1 MTDSDRTPMPSPPAK
16 SHPSEG
22 VTLPASQPPSLSL
35 SLQPRLRQRLRQ
47 ILSAGQRRRRPL
59 TLLGAGLAGGL
70 LAMLGGCAQWGY
82 YGQSLSGHLALV
94 RAARPVAQVL
104 AEPDLDPTLRQQLV
118 LSQTLRDYAITELHL
133 PDNSSYR
140 RYADLHRGA
149 AVWNVVATPPL
160 SLQLK
165 TWCYPIMGCAG
176 YRGYFK
182 RDDALAQA
190 SALKDQGLEPYVY
203 GVPAY
208 SSLGWSNWIGG
219 DPLLNTF
226 IQYPEGQLARMI
238 FHELAHQVAYA
249 DDDTTFNESFAT
261 AVEQLGVARWMQA
274 RPDAL
279 KADETSRQRQDQVQA
294 LLRTGRDRLRALF
307 QSAASDDEKRAGKAE
322 VFARMRH
329 DYEALKRDQWN
340 GDDRFDRWFLSLN
353 TPALAIQ
360 GSYTDLVPDFLRLF
374 DRQGRDW
381 DRFYAEVKRL
391 ARLPKDERRAQL
403 AAGG

>member
-1 MTDSDRTPMPSPPAK
+1 MTDSDRSRKSSNPPDAVEATALRAGFEEP
-16 SHPSEG
+16 HPRPRRG
-22 VTLPASQPPSLSL
+22 LGLRRLLP
-35 SLQPRLRQRLRQ
+35 
-47 ILSAGQRRRRPL
+47 
-59 TLLGAGLAGGL
+59 LLGAGLVGGT
-70 LAMLGGCAQWGY
+70 LALLGGCAQWGY
-82 YGQSLSGHLALV
+82 YSQSISGHLSLV
-94 RAARPVAQVL
+94 RAARPVPEVL
-104 AEPDLDPTLRQQLV
+104 AEPGLDPTLRQQLV

-140 RYADLHRGA
+140 RYADLHRGS

-190 SALKDQGLEPYVY
+190 AQLKAEGLEPYVY

-249 DDDTTFNESFAT
+249 DDDTAFNESFAT
-261 AVEQLGVARWMQA
+261 AVEQLGVSRWMQA
-274 RPDAL
+274 RPEAL
-279 KADETSRQRQDQVQA
+279 KADEVSRQRQDQVQA
-294 LLRTGRDRLRALF
+294 LLRAGRDRLRTLF
-307 QSAASDDEKRAGKAE
+307 QSAVSDDDKRAGKAE
-322 VFARMRH
+322 IFARMRQ

-381 DRFYAEVKRL
+381 HRFYAEVKRL
-391 ARLPKDERRAQL
+391 ARLPKDERRVQL

>member
-1 MTDSDRTPMPSPPAK
+1 MTATFAHFIGAAIGACRAVGRAVRQAAGRAAGRWASFQQARSAL
-16 SHPSEG
+16 SHRRAG
-22 VTLPASQPPSLSL
+22 RILLSL
-35 SLQPRLRQRLRQ
+35 GLL
-47 ILSAGQRRRRPL
+47 GGGL
-59 TLLGAGLAGGL
+59 TL
-70 LAMLGGCAQWGY
+70 LGGCAQWGY
-82 YGQSLSGHLALV
+82 YQQSISGHLALV
-94 RAARPVAQVL
+94 RAARPVTEVL
-104 AEPDLDPTLRQQLV
+104 AQPNLDPTLRQQLT
-118 LSQTLRDYAITELHL
+118 LSQSLRDYAITELHL

-160 SLQLK
+160 SLQLT

-182 RDDALAQA
+182 REDALALA
-190 SALKDQGLEPYVY
+190 SQLKQEGLEPYVY

-261 AVEQLGVARWMQA
+261 AVEQLGVARWLRD
-274 RPDAL
+274 RPEAL

-294 LLRTGRDRLRALF
+294 LLRTSRDRLRTLF
-307 QSAASDDEKRAGKAE
+307 QSTASDDEKRAGKAD
-322 VFARMRH
+322 VFAHLRQ
-329 DYEALKRDQWN
+329 DYETLKRDQWG

-360 GSYTDLVPDFLRLF
+360 GSYTDLVPDFVRLF
-374 DRQGRDW
+374 ERQGRDW
-381 DRFYAEVKRL
+381 DRFYADVKRL